1 MNPIIKKQLENCKV
15 ANIPLFD
22 ENTTVIN
29 IPKGSV
35 MTVTPYQIG
44 KCYLVEL
51 ADFVVNPEDM
61 VFDSNWNK
69 GTVPKY
75 KHYKC
80 EIRKVMGKM
89 ICIFGCGYDAS
100 TQQDTMDL
108 WEGWVPQ
115 TGIKILQELK

>member
-1 MNPIIKKQLENCKV
+1 MNPIIKKQLESCRV
-15 ANIPLFD
+15 ANIPMFD

-44 KCYLVEL
+44 KFYLVEL
-51 ADFVVNPEDM
+51 ADFVINPEDR
-61 VFDSNWNK
+61 VFASNWNN
-69 GTVPKY
+69 GAVPKY
-75 KHYKC
+75 KYYNC
-80 EIRKVMGKM
+80 EIKKVMGKM
-89 ICIFGCGYDAS
+89 IFIFGCGYDAS